1 MPGLNARMAPSM
13 KNSRIFRLVFLYAKA
28 YNIGKT
34 VDYLDSEKRE
44 GHIMIMSENRSETII
59 RTARAED
66 ASEIREIY
74 APYVEKTA
82 VTFEYEVPSVEE
94 FRSRIEHTLQKYPY
108 IVAEENGEI
117 LGYAYTGAFVG
128 RAAYDW
134 SAETTIY
141 LKQNK
146 QKMGLG
152 KKLYEVLE
160 LISKAQNICNLN
172 ACIGYPEVEDDY
184 LTNNSVQFHGHVGY
198 DFAGKFHN
206 CGYKFGTWYHMVW
219 MEKALGVHPN
229 TPLPLVRFPELSNA
243 QLRKCG
249 VTISR

>member
-1 MPGLNARMAPSM
+1 
-13 KNSRIFRLVFLYAKA
+13 
-28 YNIGKT
+28 
-34 VDYLDSEKRE
+34 
-44 GHIMIMSENRSETII
+44 MIMSENRSETII

-172 ACIGYPEVEDDY
+172 QG
-184 LTNNSVQFHGHVGY
+184 
-198 DFAGKFHN
+198 
-206 CGYKFGTWYHMVW
+206 
-219 MEKALGVHPN
+219 
-229 TPLPLVRFPELSNA
+229 
-243 QLRKCG
+243 
-249 VTISR
+249 